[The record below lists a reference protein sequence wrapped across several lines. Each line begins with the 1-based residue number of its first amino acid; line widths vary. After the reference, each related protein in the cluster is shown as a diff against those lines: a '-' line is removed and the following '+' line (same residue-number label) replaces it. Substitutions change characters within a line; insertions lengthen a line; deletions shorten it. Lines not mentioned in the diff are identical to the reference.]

1 MSDFVERSLPSHY
14 SAGSTL
20 HALRI
25 ARREHPEL
33 AGLLALYEEIFALA
47 DEEGGALGDRIP
59 LFIGRTHSLAEG
71 IPWLHFED
79 LALEQHEFAEA
90 ARGIAAV
97 LRRHRLEWADD
108 ALPADPARLL
118 ALARTAVEGRRS
130 LIGDDSGLVEAS
142 VELAV
147 QRAMRSLAG
156 RVTPHLDLENWRR
169 GECPFCGSPPVLSLL
184 EDGNTL
190 YAGGSFGSMGLLPNC
205 GLAAISLLQLPA
217 PISVPFALAQ
227 NIPNPSHVST
237 IIRYALPEATRVTLS
252 VHDVQGRCVA
262 TVLDHTPQ
270 EAGQHD
276 LWVRTVCWNAGVY
289 FYRLQAGNR
298 SASRKMIVLK

>member
-14 SAGSTL
+14 SAESTL

-33 AGLLALYEEIFALA
+33 AGLLALYEEVFALA
-47 DEEGGALGDRIP
+47 DEKGGALGDRIP

-79 LALEQHEFAEA
+79 LALEPHEFAEA

-118 ALARTAVEGRRS
+118 ALAQTAVEGRRS
-130 LIGDDSGLVEAS
+130 LIGDDSGLAEAS

-169 GECPFCGSPPVLSLL
+169 GDCPFCGSPPVLSLL
-184 EDGNTL
+184 EPSVGARFLFCQRCHTSWSFPRTGCVFCNNNT
-190 YAGGSFGSMGLLPNC
+190 
-205 GLAAISLLQLPA
+205 SLTYHPTD
-217 PISVPFALAQ
+217 S
-227 NIPNPSHVST
+227 
-237 IIRYALPEATRVTLS
+237 EA
-252 VHDVQGRCVA
+252 
-262 TVLDHTPQ
+262 
-270 EAGQHD
+270 
-276 LWVRTVCWNAGVY
+276 
-289 FYRLQAGNR
+289 YRLYVCPVCQKYIKTVDLR
-298 SASRKMIVLK
+298 KVPSAINPVVENLLTVGLDLSAAQSGYFRGT